1 MAREGT
7 KNQTLFITLGNAK
20 DEHKSVGCASVPR
33 APSLILEMVLKAS
46 VPSRPPQDAL
56 HGSCVKTRLLDLLAP
71 SFFLFSEQSNPRH
84 KINTVTNVFSSSSLF
99 LCVCMCVSVYLR
111 CLFEN
116 YSRLC
121 TYVPSRTST
130 NKAPP
135 VHHECHLL
143 PIYFR
148 SVEHYLVCEQKLI
161 VQTGLEHN
169 MFLAH

>member
-20 DEHKSVGCASVPR
+20 DEHKSVGSASVPR
-33 APSLILEMVLKAS
+33 APSHPRDGVEGFGAFSATARRAPRVLRQDTTIGS
-46 VPSRPPQDAL
+46 PSAI
-56 HGSCVKTRLLDLLAP
+56 
-71 SFFLFSEQSNPRH
+71 FFLFSEQSNPRH
-84 KINTVTNVFSSSSLF
+84 KINTVTNVFFSISLF
-99 LCVCMCVSVYLR
+99 LCVCMCVSVCLR

-121 TYVPSRTST
+121 TYVPLRTST

-148 SVEHYLVCEQKLI
+148 SVENYLVCEQKLI
-161 VQTGLEHN
+161 VQTG
-169 MFLAH
+169 